1 MKISVLHTEWSDG
14 WGGQEIRIIN
24 EMLAVREK
32 GVNVYLACRDHSI
45 IKKKA
50 EEHNI
55 TVFSLPF
62 KGNIDINTVIKL
74 IKIIKKY
81 KIDIVNTHSG
91 KDTWVGGLAAKIA
104 GAKFIRTRHLSNLI
118 NSSRFNFIN
127 ELADFIITTGESVR
141 KNMINN
147 NRINPDRIQ
156 SVPTGVDENL
166 FNPSNYD
173 KNEVRKKFGIKS
185 DRIAV
190 GILAVLRGFKR
201 HDIFL
206 NVAETVSKKY
216 PETLFLIAGDGP
228 RYKEIESLI
237 NQKKLNKNVKMLGHI
252 NEPAMFLSILDIFV
266 LTSDSNEGVP
276 QSIIQALMMEVP
288 VIATD
293 VGSTKDLWNEENFI
307 LVKPDSPDIIA
318 DKILQ
323 LINDKSLLE
332 KYKKNSREYIV
343 NNFSKKVMVEKLIN
357 IYKWKIDENFSY
369 KI

>member
-1 MKISVLHTEWSDG
+1 
-14 WGGQEIRIIN
+14 
-24 EMLAVREK
+24 
-32 GVNVYLACRDHSI
+32 
-45 IKKKA
+45 
-50 EEHNI
+50 
-55 TVFSLPF
+55 
-62 KGNIDINTVIKL
+62 
-74 IKIIKKY
+74 
-81 KIDIVNTHSG
+81 
-91 KDTWVGGLAAKIA
+91 
-104 GAKFIRTRHLSNLI
+104 
-118 NSSRFNFIN
+118 
-127 ELADFIITTGESVR
+127 LADFIITTGESVR

-156 SVPTGVDENL
+156 SVPTGVDENP

-252 NEPAMFLSILDIFV
+252 DEPAEFLSLLDFFV

-276 QSIIQALMMEVP
+276 QSVMQALMMEIP
-288 VIATD
+288 VISTD
-293 VGSTKDLWNEENFI
+293 VGSTKDLWNKENFI
-307 LVKPDSPDIIA
+307 LVKPNSADIIA
-318 DKILQ
+318 EKIIQ
-323 LINDKSLLE
+323 LMNDQTLIK
-332 KYKKNSREYIV
+332 KYKENSRKFV
-343 NNFSKKVMVEKLIN
+343 VDNFSKDVMVEKLMN
-357 IYKWKIDENFSY
+357 IYNLVMENR
-369 KI
+369 

>member
-32 GVNVYLACRDHSI
+32 GVNVYLACRENST

-50 EEHNI
+50 LEQGI

-62 KGNIDINTVIKL
+62 RGNADIITIIKL
-74 IKIIKKY
+74 INIIKKY

-104 GAKFIRTRHLSNLI
+104 GVKFIRTRHLSNPI

-141 KNMINN
+141 QNMIDN
-147 NRINPDRIQ
+147 NRIKPDRIQ
-156 SVPTGVDENL
+156 SIPTGIDEKL
-166 FNPSNYD
+166 FNPSNYNKD
-173 KNEVRKKFGIKS
+173 EVRKKIGIKS
-185 DRIAV
+185 SIIVV

-206 NVAETVSKKY
+206 DVAEIVSKKY
-216 PETLFLIAGDGP
+216 PEVLFLIAGDGP

-252 NEPAMFLSILDIFV
+252 DKPAEFLSILDIFV

-276 QSIIQALMMEVP
+276 QSVIQALMMEIP
-288 VIATD
+288 VISTD
-293 VGSTKDLWNEENFI
+293 VGSTKDLWNKENFI
-307 LVKPDSPDIIA
+307 LVKPNSTEIIA
-318 DKILQ
+318 EKIIQ
-323 LINDKSLLE
+323 LMNNQTLIK
-332 KYKKNSREYIV
+332 KYKENSRKFV
-343 NNFSKKVMVEKLIN
+343 VSNFSKEVMVAKLMN
-357 IYKWKIDENFSY
+357 IYNLVMENR
-369 KI
+369 